1 MEQIWKRA
9 KILNIL
15 LIVLIIVVS
24 IATSISNIMIYESA
38 AAQEFQ
44 IILLQGDRVV
54 SLVLLVLIIMI
65 FIKMRKNK
73 LEGGEFLLA
82 SGIAN
87 FIFSLIYIY
96 LWIVIIILCIF
107 SLRKVRE
114 QREELEI
121 ANESREGK
129 IW

>member
-1 MEQIWKRA
+1 MEQILKRA

-24 IATSISNIMIYESA
+24 IATHISNIMIYESA
-38 AAQEFQ
+38 AAQDFQ
-44 IILLQGDRVV
+44 IILLQGYRVV
-54 SLVLLVLIIMI
+54 SLVLLLLIIMI

-82 SGIAN
+82 SGIVN
-87 FIFSLIYIY
+87 FIFSFKGMFLA
-96 LWIVIIILCIF
+96 IVIIILCIF
-107 SLRKVRE
+107 SLRKLRE
-114 QREELEI
+114 QREEIEI

-129 IW
+129 I

>member
-1 MEQIWKRA
+1 MEQILKRA

-24 IATSISNIMIYESA
+24 IATHISNIMIYESA
-38 AAQEFQ
+38 AAQDFQ
-44 IILLQGDRVV
+44 IILLQGYRVV
-54 SLVLLVLIIMI
+54 SLVLLLLIIMI

-82 SGIAN
+82 SGIVN
-87 FIFSLIYIY
+87 FIFSLIGMF
-96 LWIVIIILCIF
+96 LGIVIILLCIF
-107 SLRKVRE
+107 SLKKLRE
-114 QREELEI
+114 QREEIEI

-129 IW
+129 I

>member
-1 MEQIWKRA
+1 MEQILKRA

-24 IATSISNIMIYESA
+24 IATHISNIMIYESA
-38 AAQEFQ
+38 AAQDFQ
-44 IILLQGDRVV
+44 IILLQGYRVV
-54 SLVLLVLIIMI
+54 SLVLLLLIIMI

-82 SGIAN
+82 SGIVN
-87 FIFSLIYIY
+87 FIFSLIGMF
-96 LWIVIIILCIF
+96 LGIVIIILCIF
-107 SLRKVRE
+107 SLRKLRE
-114 QREELEI
+114 QREEIEI

-129 IW
+129 I

>member
-1 MEQIWKRA
+1 MEQILKRA

-38 AAQEFQ
+38 AAQDFQ
-44 IILLQGDRVV
+44 VILFQGYRVV

-82 SGIAN
+82 SGIVN
-87 FIFSLIYIY
+87 FIFSLIGMF
-96 LWIVIIILCIF
+96 LGIVIILLCIF
-107 SLRKVRE
+107 SLKKLRE
-114 QREELEI
+114 QREEIEI

-129 IW
+129 I

>member
-1 MEQIWKRA
+1 MEQILKRA

-24 IATSISNIMIYESA
+24 IATHISNIMIYESA
-38 AAQEFQ
+38 AAQDFQ
-44 IILLQGDRVV
+44 IILLQGYRVV
-54 SLVLLVLIIMI
+54 SLVLLLLIIMI

-82 SGIAN
+82 SGIVN
-87 FIFSLIYIY
+87 FIFSLISMF
-96 LWIVIIILCIF
+96 LGIVIILLCSF
-107 SLRKVRE
+107 SLRKLRE
-114 QREELEI
+114 QREEIEI

>member
-1 MEQIWKRA
+1 MEQILKRA

-24 IATSISNIMIYESA
+24 IATHISNIMIYESA
-38 AAQEFQ
+38 AAQDFQ
-44 IILLQGDRVV
+44 IILLQGYRVV

-82 SGIAN
+82 SGIVN
-87 FIFSLIYIY
+87 FIFSLISMF
-96 LWIVIIILCIF
+96 LWIVIILLCSF
-107 SLRKVRE
+107 SLRKLRE
-114 QREELEI
+114 QREEIEI

>member
-1 MEQIWKRA
+1 MEQILKRA

-24 IATSISNIMIYESA
+24 IATHISNIMIYESA
-38 AAQEFQ
+38 AAQDFQ

-54 SLVLLVLIIMI
+54 SLVLLLLIIMI

-82 SGIAN
+82 SGIVN
-87 FIFSLIYIY
+87 FIFSLISMF
-96 LWIVIIILCIF
+96 LGIVIILLCSF
-107 SLRKVRE
+107 SLRKLRE
-114 QREELEI
+114 QREEIEI
-121 ANESREGK
+121 LNESREEK
-129 IW
+129 I

>member
-1 MEQIWKRA
+1 MEQILKRA

-24 IATSISNIMIYESA
+24 IATHISNIMIYESA
-38 AAQEFQ
+38 AAQDFQ
-44 IILLQGDRVV
+44 IILLQGYRVV

-87 FIFSLIYIY
+87 FIFSFKGMFLA
-96 LWIVIIILCIF
+96 IVIIILCIF
-107 SLRKVRE
+107 SLRKLRE
-114 QREELEI
+114 QREEIEI

-129 IW
+129 I

>member
-1 MEQIWKRA
+1 MEQILKRA

-38 AAQEFQ
+38 AAQDFQ

-82 SGIAN
+82 SGIVN
-87 FIFSLIYIY
+87 FIFSLISMF
-96 LWIVIIILCIF
+96 LGIVIILLCSF
-107 SLRKVRE
+107 SLRKLRE
-114 QREELEI
+114 QREEIEI
-121 ANESREGK
+121 LNESREEK
-129 IW
+129 I

>member
-1 MEQIWKRA
+1 MEQILKRA

-24 IATSISNIMIYESA
+24 IATHISNIMIYESA
-38 AAQEFQ
+38 AAQDFQ
-44 IILLQGDRVV
+44 IILLQGYRVV
-54 SLVLLVLIIMI
+54 SLVLLLLIIMI

-129 IW
+129 I

>member
-1 MEQIWKRA
+1 MEQILKRA

-44 IILLQGDRVV
+44 IILLQGYRVV

-82 SGIAN
+82 SGIVN
-87 FIFSLIYIY
+87 FIFSLMGMF
-96 LWIVIIILCIF
+96 LAIVIIILCIF
-107 SLRKVRE
+107 SLRKLRE
-114 QREELEI
+114 QREEIEI

-129 IW
+129 I

>member
-1 MEQIWKRA
+1 MEQILKRA

-24 IATSISNIMIYESA
+24 IATHISNIMIYESA
-38 AAQEFQ
+38 AAQDFQ
-44 IILLQGDRVV
+44 VILFQGYRVV

-82 SGIAN
+82 SGIVN
-87 FIFSLIYIY
+87 FIFSLISMF
-96 LWIVIIILCIF
+96 LGIVIILLCSF
-107 SLRKVRE
+107 SLRKLRE
-114 QREELEI
+114 QREEIEI
-121 ANESREGK
+121 ANESVM
-129 IW
+129 

>member
-1 MEQIWKRA
+1 MEQILKRA

-24 IATSISNIMIYESA
+24 IATHISNIMIYESA
-38 AAQEFQ
+38 AAQDFQ
-44 IILLQGDRVV
+44 VILFQGYRVV

-82 SGIAN
+82 SGIVN
-87 FIFSLIYIY
+87 FIFSLISMF
-96 LWIVIIILCIF
+96 LGIVIILLCIF
-107 SLRKVRE
+107 SLKKLRE
-114 QREELEI
+114 QREEIEI

-129 IW
+129 I

>member
-1 MEQIWKRA
+1 MEQILKRA

-129 IW
+129 I

>member
-1 MEQIWKRA
+1 MEQILKRA

-44 IILLQGDRVV
+44 IILLQGYRVV

-82 SGIAN
+82 SGIVN
-87 FIFSLIYIY
+87 FIFSLIGMF
-96 LWIVIIILCIF
+96 LGIVIILLCIF
-107 SLRKVRE
+107 SLKKLRE
-114 QREELEI
+114 QREEIEI

-129 IW
+129 I

>member
-1 MEQIWKRA
+1 MEQILKRA

-24 IATSISNIMIYESA
+24 IATHISNIMIYESA
-38 AAQEFQ
+38 AAQDFQ
-44 IILLQGDRVV
+44 IILLQGYRVV
-54 SLVLLVLIIMI
+54 SLVLLLLIIMI

-82 SGIAN
+82 AGIVN
-87 FIFSLIYIY
+87 FIFSLIGMF
-96 LWIVIIILCIF
+96 LGIVIILLCIF
-107 SLRKVRE
+107 SLKKLRE
-114 QREELEI
+114 QREEIEI

-129 IW
+129 I

>member
-1 MEQIWKRA
+1 MEQILKRA

-24 IATSISNIMIYESA
+24 IATHISNIMIYESA
-38 AAQEFQ
+38 AAQDFQ
-44 IILLQGDRVV
+44 IILLQGYRVV
-54 SLVLLVLIIMI
+54 SLVLLLLIIMI

-82 SGIAN
+82 SGIVN
-87 FIFSLIYIY
+87 FIFSLIGMF
-96 LWIVIIILCIF
+96 LGIVIILLCIF
-107 SLRKVRE
+107 SLRKLRE
-114 QREELEI
+114 QREEIEI

-129 IW
+129 I

>member
-1 MEQIWKRA
+1 MEQILKRA

-82 SGIAN
+82 SGIVN
-87 FIFSLIYIY
+87 FIFSLISMF
-96 LWIVIIILCIF
+96 LGIVIILLCSF
-107 SLRKVRE
+107 SLRKLRE
-114 QREELEI
+114 QREEIEI
-121 ANESREGK
+121 LNESREEK
-129 IW
+129 I

>member
-1 MEQIWKRA
+1 MEQILKRA

-24 IATSISNIMIYESA
+24 IATHISNIMIYESA
-38 AAQEFQ
+38 AAQDFQ
-44 IILLQGDRVV
+44 VILFQGYRVV

-82 SGIAN
+82 SGIVN
-87 FIFSLIYIY
+87 FIFSLISMF
-96 LWIVIIILCIF
+96 LGIVIILLCSF
-107 SLRKVRE
+107 SLRKLRE
-114 QREELEI
+114 QREEIEI

-129 IW
+129 I